1 MRPLTNG
8 RLLLLARLVFVN
20 GYNGDRSADDLTA
33 SVDQCCTLAQPL
45 LQGLDEGLSGDKMKR
60 NMKINPMNGK
70 LSADAINIGS
80 MDQTL
85 AADDKDTE
93 AIRIPHLN
101 IVLLVGIIY
110 EFSLTFALLRI
121 TCCHVCYRSWAEK
134 GHGLSKVHI
143 SDPLIC
149 RANTYLLLRILELIV
164 CLQAVGTLGD
174 VQVSAFQQQIVLVH
188 CFGQSAWPQ

>member
-8 RLLLLARLVFVN
+8 RLLLLARLVFVK
-20 GYNGDRSADDLTA
+20 GYNGDRLADDLTA

-70 LSADAINIGS
+70 LSADAINIGR

-101 IVLLVGIIY
+101 TVLLVGIIY

-134 GHGLSKVHI
+134 GHGLSKVYI
-143 SDPLIC
+143 SDPP
-149 RANTYLLLRILELIV
+149 NM
-164 CLQAVGTLGD
+164 
-174 VQVSAFQQQIVLVH
+174 
-188 CFGQSAWPQ
+188 